1 VTPDNDGEDE
11 VEQGEVIGRLLGPAD
26 QDGAAAV
33 EPGVGALH
41 HPAPRLGTGV
51 TLGSGFLASAAQVK
65 HEAEFRGKPRGSS

>member
-65 HEAEFRGKPRGSS
+65 REAEFRGKPRGSS